1 MESIRDLRK
10 AKGLTQKQ
18 LAKLIDVTESQVSQI
33 ETGKRN
39 PSFET
44 LLKLGE
50 VFGCSVDDIVRN
62 KKIPTTTKDD
72 GNEDTNNSIMSE
84 EDRRVLAWYY
94 SQSEETRKLILSFQD
109 AQGTKP

>member
-62 KKIPTTTKDD
+62 KKIPITTKDD

-94 SQSEETRKLILSFQD
+94 SQNEETRKLILSFQD